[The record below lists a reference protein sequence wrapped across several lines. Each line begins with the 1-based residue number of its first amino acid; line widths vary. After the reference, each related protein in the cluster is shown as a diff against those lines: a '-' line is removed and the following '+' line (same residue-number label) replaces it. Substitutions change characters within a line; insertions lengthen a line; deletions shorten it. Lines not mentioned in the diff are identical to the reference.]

1 MVVLSELVVLPLSS
15 HFLQRKE
22 VVCFPL
28 LREILIICSS
38 GGVSKRQLGQTL
50 DFGLTLL
57 ILNIT
62 QPYLYKGIAENQQI
76 PFVYLL
82 RYLKL
87 AVPRVY
93 HRTWM

>member
-1 MVVLSELVVLPLSS
+1 MVVLSELVDLPLSS

-28 LREILIICSS
+28 LREILITCSS

-50 DFGLTLL
+50 DFGLILL

-62 QPYLYKGIAENQQI
+62 LPYLYKGIAGNQQT
-76 PFVYLL
+76 PFVCPQ

-87 AVPRVY
+87 AVPRVH
-93 HRTWM
+93 HRI